1 MIAGEESELMIVGEF
16 DAVLNFGWE
25 IDWLAEMRD
34 EKRGD
39 EASVLTVAAIVVI
52 IAGEEARFECLTIGE
67 LERNRREEQ
76 LPWKSERYMI

>member
-1 MIAGEESELMIVGEF
+1 
-16 DAVLNFGWE
+16 
-25 IDWLAEMRD
+25 MRD